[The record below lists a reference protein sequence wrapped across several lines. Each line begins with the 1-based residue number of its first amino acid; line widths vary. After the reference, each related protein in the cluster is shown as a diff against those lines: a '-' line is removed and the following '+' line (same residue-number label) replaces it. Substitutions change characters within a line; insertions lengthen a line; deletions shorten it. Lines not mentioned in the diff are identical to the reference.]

1 MTTQKRFESDLA
13 AGDFVS
19 FTFIDEQMIAFLEPH
34 THGLYSSEGTK
45 DAGFRPF
52 VLTSSG
58 YLAGGIRNLRK
69 LDEVQ
74 VLMMLAGTMLRPRNA
89 HLALRAKELFND

>member
-34 THGLYSSEGTK
+34 DHGLYSSEGTK
-45 DAGFRPF
+45 KDGYHPF
-52 VLTSSG
+52 VVTRTG
-58 YLAGGIRNLRK
+58 FVVYGVKNLRK